1 MQIKMPRF
9 HDAQRGCF
17 CVLQS
22 AQMRLDGSLTRD
34 FKVARLASTRSWAG
48 SARRDIMNCRV
59 QKSDEG
65 RSCLNPMSFY
75 EAER

>member
-1 MQIKMPRF
+1 MKIPRL

-34 FKVARLASTRSWAG
+34 FRVARLASVRSCAEG
-48 SARRDIMNCRV
+48 ARRDIVSRRIQKRV
-59 QKSDEG
+59 KV
-65 RSCLNPMSFY
+65 
-75 EAER
+75 EAA